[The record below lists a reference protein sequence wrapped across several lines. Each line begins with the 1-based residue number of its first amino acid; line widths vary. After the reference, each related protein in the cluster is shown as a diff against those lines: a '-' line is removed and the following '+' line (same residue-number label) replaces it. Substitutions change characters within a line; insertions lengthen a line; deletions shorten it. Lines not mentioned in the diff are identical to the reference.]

1 MLCLLIWYPVL
12 HKLNI
17 EITLFET
24 VFPNSI
30 RGKVEWTKGTRTLL
44 PGSPASD
51 YVVED
56 FANVLV
62 HAIVWQVLCSVFDFH

>member
-1 MLCLLIWYPVL
+1 ML

-30 RGKVEWTKGTRTLL
+30 RGKVEWTKGTRTGNAV
-44 PGSPASD
+44 PIEAFSTAIDIMYGRDASVD
-51 YVVED
+51 
-56 FANVLV
+56 AN
-62 HAIVWQVLCSVFDFH
+62 AIFDMYAITCSYKPDKSI